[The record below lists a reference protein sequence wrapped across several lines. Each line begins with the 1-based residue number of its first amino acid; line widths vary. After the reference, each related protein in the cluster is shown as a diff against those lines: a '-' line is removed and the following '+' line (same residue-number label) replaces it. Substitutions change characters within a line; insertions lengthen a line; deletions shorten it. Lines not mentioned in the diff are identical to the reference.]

1 MRDYAI
7 AIARAVED
15 KDIANN
21 RLREYL
27 QHYLLV
33 LLAQEG
39 FFSCCSLWEEERRVL
54 FDLPRFS
61 EGLDFTFVDSQE
73 FDFRDVL
80 KRIKG
85 KLPLAGYSVE
95 VSFRRVGSVVSGW
108 VKFDGLLRE
117 AGLSPPQGERL
128 AVKIEVRQSLS
139 GRIVDK
145 VHHL

>member
-1 MRDYAI
+1 MR
-7 AIARAVED
+7 
-15 KDIANN
+15 
-21 RLREYL
+21 
-27 QHYLLV
+27 LLLPGLWRIRTLLTIGCGSIYSIICWCCWRRKGSFRVV
-33 LLAQEG
+33 LYG
-39 FFSCCSLWEEERRVL
+39 RRSVRVL